1 MATNRSQD
9 IYELLKNQKFVTQNF
24 LTDIYEIDRNSGNN
38 IYTNQTNVYTNQTN
52 LMAADNAVENTN
64 ANDGAIIKQ
73 TSSKDVFSTNN
84 YQFGGTQ
91 ANEGQNNAI
100 ISNNVNRD
108 SSQINVVE
116 HSKGDQLFSPLVE
129 ENSASNLN
137 EASSPSKLEKQKH
150 KIKKVKSPGN
160 KSKIV

>member
-1 MATNRSQD
+1 M
-9 IYELLKNQKFVTQNF
+9 NQK
-24 LTDIYEIDRNSGNN
+24 LLADIYEIDRNSCNN
-38 IYTNQTNVYTNQTN
+38 IYTNQTNIYTDQTN
-52 LMAADNAVENTN
+52 LMAADNTGENN
-64 ANDGAIIKQ
+64 NGNDGVIIKQ
-73 TSSKDVFSTNN
+73 TSSKDVMNTN

-108 SSQINVVE
+108 SSQVNVVE

-137 EASSPSKLEKQKH
+137 EVSSPSKLEKQKH